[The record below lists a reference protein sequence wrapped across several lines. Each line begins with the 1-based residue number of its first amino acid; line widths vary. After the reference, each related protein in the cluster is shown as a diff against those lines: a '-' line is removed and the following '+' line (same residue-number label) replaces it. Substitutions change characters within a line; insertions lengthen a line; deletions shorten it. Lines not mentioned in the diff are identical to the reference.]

1 MPIRVGASILLI
13 VVLAGC
19 AASPRG
25 TAAAS
30 ATSSAPS
37 ASPAASTFVSSWQPT
52 GLGFDDEGN
61 LLVTDCIGGH
71 VYQLDTSGH
80 ATIVAG
86 TGVSTTSGGLSGEG
100 VPALDADIH
109 CPADAAGDGHGNV
122 LVVDHANNRIRSID
136 PNGIIKTLIGSGPIG
151 TGNDD
156 GDLAGDGGPAAA
168 ATLQEPWGIFLDS
181 HGNLFLADR
190 DNHAVRRVDGQ
201 GVITTIAGT
210 GNRGFSGDGGPALAA
225 DLSRPQ
231 SVVVDAQGNVYFSD
245 SDNHEIR
252 RVDSAG
258 TITSFAGTGAIGYSG
273 DGGPAT
279 AATMADPN
287 GLVLDALGNLY
298 FVDDELN
305 MVRRVGRDGIIT
317 TVAGT
322 GDVGFSGDGGPAS
335 AAQLSTPSDLI
346 FDVGGNLYIADQGN
360 HRIRMLPPDGT
371 IVTFSTGAPA

>member
-1 MPIRVGASILLI
+1 MILVI
-13 VVLAGC
+13 VLLAGC
-19 AASPRG
+19 LASSSGSAAE
-25 TAAAS
+25 S
-30 ATSSAPS
+30 AGSSAPS
-37 ASPAASTFVSSWQPT
+37 ASAASSVVASSWQPT
-52 GLGFDDEGN
+52 GLGFDDQGN

-71 VYQLDTSGH
+71 VYRVDASGH
-80 ATIVAG
+80 ATVIAG
-86 TGVSTTSGGLSGEG
+86 TGVSTRSGGLSGEG
-100 VPALDADIH
+100 VSALAADIH
-109 CPADAAGDGHGNV
+109 CPADATGDGKGNL

-136 PNGIIKTLIGSGPIG
+136 PNGIINTVIGSGPIG
-151 TGNDD
+151 TGTDD

-181 HGNLFLADR
+181 HSNLFFADR
-190 DNHAVRRVDGQ
+190 DNHAVRRVDPH
-201 GVITTIAGT
+201 GVITTVAGT
-210 GNRGFSGDGGPALAA
+210 GNRGFSGDGGAALAA

-231 SVVVDAQGNVYFSD
+231 SVVVDSQGNIYFSD

-252 RVDSAG
+252 RVDSQG
-258 TITSFAGTGAIGYSG
+258 MITSFAGTGANGYSG

-287 GLVLDALGNLY
+287 GLVLDAMGNLY

-305 MVRRVGRDGIIT
+305 MVRRVGLDRIIT

-322 GDVGFSGDGGPAS
+322 GDAGFSGDGGPAS

-346 FDVGGNLYIADQGN
+346 FDVGGNLYIADQGS
-360 HRIRMLPPDGT
+360 HRIRVLRPDGT

>member
-1 MPIRVGASILLI
+1 MPRRFSASILVI
-13 VVLAGC
+13 AVLAGC
-19 AASPRG
+19 TASTSETAGQSASPPV
-25 TAAAS
+25 
-30 ATSSAPS
+30 PS

-52 GLGFDDEGN
+52 GLGFDDEAN
-61 LLVTDCIGGH
+61 LLVTDCVGGH
-71 VYQLDTSGH
+71 VYRVDTSGH
-80 ATIVAG
+80 ATVIAG
-86 TGVSTTSGGLSGEG
+86 TGVSTRSGGLSGEG
-100 VPALDADIH
+100 VSALAADIH
-109 CPADAAGDGHGNV
+109 CPADATGDGKGNL

-136 PNGIIKTLIGSGPIG
+136 PNAIINTVIGNGPIG
-151 TGNDD
+151 TGTDD

-190 DNHAVRRVDGQ
+190 DNHAVRSVDVQ
-201 GVITTIAGT
+201 GVITTVAGT

-252 RVDSAG
+252 RVDSQG
-258 TITSFAGTGAIGYSG
+258 TITSFAGTGAVGYTG
-273 DGGPAT
+273 DGGPAS

-305 MVRRVGRDGIIT
+305 LVRRVGRDGIIT

-322 GDVGFSGDGGPAS
+322 GEMGFSGDGGPAS

-346 FDVGGNLYIADQGN
+346 FDAGGNLYIADQGS
-360 HRIRMLPPDGT
+360 HRIRMLRPDGT